1 MAKKIRSYKEIMD
14 YIQALEIITEV
25 ILHFT
30 TYNLKII
37 NPLPEIVKYQEDEK
51 IYLTDSEM
59 PNEVFWCIYKASDK
73 KTKGKI
79 IDALLL
85 TESHQFTNRFSKKG
99 TVTNRD
105 IKQIGKLFG
114 NNINFYNHICQSQKY
129 LLTEIENGTKELSKN
144 IANTLPFTAF

>member
-1 MAKKIRSYKEIMD
+1 MAKKIKSNKEIMD
-14 YIQALEIITEV
+14 YIKTLEIITEV
-25 ILHFT
+25 ILHFR
-30 TYNLKII
+30 TYNLQII
-37 NPLPEIVKYQEDEK
+37 NPLPEIVKNQEDEK
-51 IYLTDSEM
+51 IYLTDSGI
-59 PNEVFWCIYKASDK
+59 PNEVFWCIYKDSDK

-99 TVTNRD
+99 TVTNKD

-114 NNINFYNHICQSQKY
+114 NNINFYNYICQSQKY

-144 IANTLPFTAF
+144 IANTLPFIAF